1 MLRASRGL
9 CSKDRRFGNPV
20 RELNCSYEK
29 KKKKY
34 EKHVHIWMKQEDEW
48 KLIQIIDFGVF
59 VFVKCA

>member
-29 KKKKY
+29 KNNKINTKNMYTY
-34 EKHVHIWMKQEDEW
+34 E
-48 KLIQIIDFGVF
+48 
-59 VFVKCA
+59 